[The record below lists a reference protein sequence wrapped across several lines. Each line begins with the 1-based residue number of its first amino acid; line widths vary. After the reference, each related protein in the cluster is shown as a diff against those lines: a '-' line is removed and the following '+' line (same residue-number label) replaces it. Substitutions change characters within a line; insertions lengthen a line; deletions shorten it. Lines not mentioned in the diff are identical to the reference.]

1 MAPEA
6 ATGDIEMPS
15 SYAEEVQPVQ
25 VVFDKVCIDVKLP
38 RASRV
43 PCLGLGGER
52 PIKRILDQVSGIF
65 GPAECTACMG
75 PSGSGKTTLLNALTG
90 VTKPSSG
97 SITANGQ
104 SFEPAAMRRV
114 SALVPQDDLLTPS
127 LTTQEALMEATI
139 FKTSLGLAERQARVD
154 RLLKQF
160 GLDGCKDVIIGHPE
174 GKKGTSGG
182 QKRRLSVALE
192 LCGRPSLLYLD
203 EPTSGLDSIASMTLV
218 RLLAT
223 LARGGVTVIATIHQP
238 SAAAFYTFDRLLL
251 LHQGSICYQGPI
263 QQGAQP
269 VAFFE
274 GAGHPCPKLD
284 NPADFLFEVLV
295 DHAEKIRSK
304 FQTEGVPDD
313 AGRAADASLETAAP
327 PAELRP

>member
-1 MAPEA
+1 
-6 ATGDIEMPS
+6 
-15 SYAEEVQPVQ
+15 
-25 VVFDKVCIDVKLP
+25 
-38 RASRV
+38 
-43 PCLGLGGER
+43 
-52 PIKRILDQVSGIF
+52 
-65 GPAECTACMG
+65 
-75 PSGSGKTTLLNALTG
+75 
-90 VTKPSSG
+90 
-97 SITANGQ
+97 
-104 SFEPAAMRRV
+104 MRRV

-174 GKKGTSGG
+174 GKKGISGG

-251 LHQGSICYQGPI
+251 LHQGAP
-263 QQGAQP
+263 
-269 VAFFE
+269 
-274 GAGHPCPKLD
+274 AGC
-284 NPADFLFEVLV
+284 
-295 DHAEKIRSK
+295 
-304 FQTEGVPDD
+304 
-313 AGRAADASLETAAP
+313 
-327 PAELRP
+327 